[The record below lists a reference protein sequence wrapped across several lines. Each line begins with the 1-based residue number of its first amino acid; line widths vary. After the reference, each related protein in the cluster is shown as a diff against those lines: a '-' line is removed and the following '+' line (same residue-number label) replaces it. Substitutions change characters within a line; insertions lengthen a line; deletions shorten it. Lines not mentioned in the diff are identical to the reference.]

1 MREGTLRVI
10 TDGYSEAIYSF
21 TENAFGE
28 HILISVMRD
37 GANLRWLMDVDIEDT
52 SVLDKVCNEMGE
64 NEYDW
69 IAPMHEVLN
78 VTEIKDGGTG
88 STSEEQALENLGAA
102 AYNHEHDEY
111 APASHSHSG
120 YAASSHTH
128 SEYAKSSHSH
138 TGYAEE
144 NHTHRYSDL
153 DFIPEPKVLWS
164 GASHMNGSQTAA
176 LLEPVS
182 YQPKGIVLVFSPY
195 NGTAAVDNA
204 FVSYHI
210 SKELVSLQP
219 SKSHTFQMNDAD
231 MTTFGFKTLRIGDKN
246 IGGEAVNSTK
256 GTKNGITFDNSKFVL
271 RYVLGE

>member
-1 MREGTLRVI
+1 MLNGIGNE
-10 TDGYSEAIYSF
+10 YEAYDIK
-21 TENAFGE
+21 FGE
-28 HILISVMRD
+28 VNVFALEVRNANFYQAHKFFVDFEPTDENIAALFKDFENPNPSVT
-37 GANLRWLMDVDIEDT
+37 WIEPLT
-52 SVLDKVCNEMGE
+52 EMPLSP
-64 NEYDW
+64 
-69 IAPMHEVLN
+69 A
-78 VTEIKDGGTG
+78 EIKDGGTG
-88 STSEEQALENLGAA
+88 ATTAEQALANLGAA
-102 AYNHEHDEY
+102 EADHTHDGY

-138 TGYAEE
+138 SEYAEE

-256 GTKNGITFDNSKFVL
+256 GAKNGITFDNSKFVL